1 MIGITFVEKVVSAA
15 VRSSEN
21 TKSHNLFTAK
31 STALNSCSRTH
42 QQHWKVLSII
52 SSFIIASQDKLYGV
66 ANHALIKG
74 ISYRHDKSFKL
85 IIPKFIISISGR
97 AVILAVSFSKALNC
111 N

>member
-66 ANHALIKG
+66 ANNAIIKG
-74 ISYRHDKSFKL
+74 ISYRHDKTAHVKKS
-85 IIPKFIISISGR
+85 
-97 AVILAVSFSKALNC
+97 
-111 N
+111 

>member
-74 ISYRHDKSFKL
+74 ISYKSFKL